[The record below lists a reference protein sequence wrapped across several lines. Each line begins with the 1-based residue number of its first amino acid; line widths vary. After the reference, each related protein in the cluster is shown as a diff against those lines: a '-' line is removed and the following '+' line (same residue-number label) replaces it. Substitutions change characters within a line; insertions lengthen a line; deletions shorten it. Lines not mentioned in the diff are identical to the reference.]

1 MQYRKNNPEEV
12 KLWLFGSCLSG
23 YSRFCQE
30 PEDALKWGLVKG
42 CGQTFL
48 KLVEDSLIPYRE
60 HQKGAFTT
68 QSLTGQKEGVIA
80 RIWTFVWKGLP
91 DSRLGLW
98 VHKVAKLQ

>member
-1 MQYRKNNPEEV
+1 M
-12 KLWLFGSCLSG
+12 SG

-30 PEDALKWGLVKG
+30 PEDALKWGLVKR